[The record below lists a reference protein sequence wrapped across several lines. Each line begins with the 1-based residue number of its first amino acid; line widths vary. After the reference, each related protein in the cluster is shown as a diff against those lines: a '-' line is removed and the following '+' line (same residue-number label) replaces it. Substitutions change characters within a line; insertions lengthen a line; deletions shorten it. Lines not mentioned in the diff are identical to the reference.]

1 MSQGF
6 HPDQNP
12 FKSHSPRGSGWGTH
26 GPVVGFRHNWKA
38 HALMFDGSV
47 QALGAPDTVGR
58 AGTVIVPAPSGTRLS
73 GVKRGWLRGFHSTG
87 YIEHVYGTWFD
98 AGGWE

>member
-1 MSQGF
+1 
-6 HPDQNP
+6 
-12 FKSHSPRGSGWGTH
+12 
-26 GPVVGFRHNWKA
+26 
-38 HALMFDGSV
+38 MFEGSV

-58 AGTVIVPAPSGTRLS
+58 AGTVIVPAPSGSRLS
-73 GVKRGWLRGFHSTG
+73 SVKRGWLRGFHATG